1 MKWPKFL
8 FKLQSILDIKLKL
21 ESQAKIAYGQ
31 ANARLRKEEAALQ
44 MLITQRSAYEK
55 RAVDLVNGPIS
66 IRDIRENKQSIDIM
80 KTKIRAQMMVVH
92 TAEKQV
98 EAARLKLNEMMIE
111 RKTFENCGSGHLKN
125 LNRKWPMKKIRPLMN
140 LSAILIM
147 EKVPKETGQ
156 PVFTVIH
163 RRRF

>member
-1 MKWPKFL
+1 MAKFL

-66 IRDIRENKQSIDIM
+66 IRDIRENKQSIDLSLIH
-80 KTKIRAQMMVVH
+80 IS
-92 TAEKQV
+92 
-98 EAARLKLNEMMIE
+98 E
-111 RKTFENCGSGHLKN
+111 RT
-125 LNRKWPMKKIRPLMN
+125 RPY
-140 LSAILIM
+140 
-147 EKVPKETGQ
+147 
-156 PVFTVIH
+156 
-163 RRRF
+163 